1 MASYLEASIHRLSFM
16 IMSFT
21 VGLHSNLPVKS
32 FPHPWGG
39 KEGGGALSAH
49 LLRLLFDRFGLA
61 LPLETNS
68 PSLFLIHSLL
78 ACCCSVSI
86 EAQLNAS
93 VSESKGFFFFNCHR
107 Y

>member
-1 MASYLEASIHRLSFM
+1 M
-16 IMSFT
+16 
-21 VGLHSNLPVKS
+21 
-32 FPHPWGG
+32 
-39 KEGGGALSAH
+39 SAH

-93 VSESKGFFFFNCHR
+93 VSESKGFFFFLIVIVIKMQHAACKGVACLCEDECVGMFCLLYWDKWRRHSS
-107 Y
+107 